1 MKNFHRAPIRR
12 ARPLLGTLVDIAAV
26 AEENAVRAAFAAVEE
41 VQRLMSYHDPLSEVS
56 RLNREAHRASVEV
69 SAWTGEVLALAQ
81 RLASESDGAFDITVA
96 PQLAAMGY
104 LPRTPANR
112 RGERLASWRDLA
124 LLPGNRV
131 FFKRPLHLDLGGIA
145 KGFAV
150 DRAVDALL
158 AAGAESGCVNAGGDL
173 RVFGDAPQTIHLRHP
188 AHPGAMARSLALR
201 GAAVATSSD
210 YFSRKRWRGDT
221 VCALIDGRTRHPADV
236 RRSASVIAPT
246 AALAD
251 ALTKI
256 VLFAPPPVSNEL
268 LARHKA
274 ACVLLDEAGGILRAA

>member
-1 MKNFHRAPIRR
+1 M
-12 ARPLLGTLVDIAAV
+12 DIAA
-26 AEENAVRAAFAAVEE
+26 AADESALLAAFAAVEE

-56 RLNREAHRASVEV
+56 RLNREADRPPVAV
-69 SAWTGEVLALAQ
+69 STWTAQVLVLAQ
-81 RLASESDGAFDITVA
+81 RLARESDGAFDITVA
-96 PQLAAMGY
+96 PQLAAMGF

-112 RGERLASWRDLA
+112 RGERLASWRDLV

-158 AAGAESGCVNAGGDL
+158 AAGAVNGCVNAGGDL

-188 AHPGAMARSLALR
+188 AQPAAMVRALTLR
-201 GAAVATSSD
+201 DAAVATSSG
-210 YFSRKRWRGDT
+210 YFSRKQWRGST
-221 VCALIDGRTRHPADV
+221 VCALLDGRTRQPAAV
-236 RRSASVIAPT
+236 RHSASVIAPT

-256 VLFAPPPVSNEL
+256 VLFARPSLSTAL
-268 LARHKA
+268 LARHDA
-274 ACVLLDEAGGILRAA
+274 ACVLLDVAGKTLRAA